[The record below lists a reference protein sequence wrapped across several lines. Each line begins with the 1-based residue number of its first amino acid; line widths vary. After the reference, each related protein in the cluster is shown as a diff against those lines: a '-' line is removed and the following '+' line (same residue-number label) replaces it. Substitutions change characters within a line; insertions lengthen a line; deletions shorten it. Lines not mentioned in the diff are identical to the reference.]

1 MKIVFDSIDNLE
13 AAPHDIGYVKQAMF
27 SYFQVL
33 PLPLVHT
40 HTWGRAVGDRA
51 GVMHERDWVS
61 QRKVGVSR
69 GSELEDR
76 EVIGEDRIWMDKAV
90 HSRRVSGMRE
100 E

>member
-1 MKIVFDSIDNLE
+1 MTLATSNRPCS
-13 AAPHDIGYVKQAMF
+13 ATSRYSP
-27 SYFQVL
+27 
-33 PLPLVHT
+33 PLVHT

-90 HSRRVSGMRE
+90 HSRRV
-100 E
+100 